1 MTDLHEVADNIFVVR
16 QKAGMGGIK
25 PPMNIYVLAG
35 NNGLIFDAGY
45 GTRRDIQ
52 HARNSVEAIQQRFEK
67 QGKVC
72 RIGRILPSHTHPDHF
87 SGLKGMRKEL
97 GLSVLLTKKMAER
110 ITSVAIYRQ
119 SYAEPEGEQGVFSH
133 RQSGLR
139 KFMHWQL
146 SRLYYNKIFGVTFL
160 SNPDELIEE
169 ESTIDINGETW
180 DILSGHGHCDDHVML
195 YRKETGILLAGDNV
209 LRSITTWLGPPRS
222 NLADYINTLERIK
235 KLPGLTRILSAHGS
249 PVENPVER
257 VDEIIRYRHSRTEE
271 IVNIIR
277 AAGQKGIS
285 FHRLLETVYPGEGS
299 MRRALVEGWVIVTIQ
314 YLEDRGRIRREDD
327 GEKVRFVRVAG

>member
-1 MTDLHEVADNIFVVR
+1 
-16 QKAGMGGIK
+16 
-25 PPMNIYVLAG
+25 
-35 NNGLIFDAGY
+35 
-45 GTRRDIQ
+45 
-52 HARNSVEAIQQRFEK
+52 
-67 QGKVC
+67 
-72 RIGRILPSHTHPDHF
+72 
-87 SGLKGMRKEL
+87 
-97 GLSVLLTKKMAER
+97 
-110 ITSVAIYRQ
+110 
-119 SYAEPEGEQGVFSH
+119 
-133 RQSGLR
+133 
-139 KFMHWQL
+139 MHWQL